1 LLKRGND
8 NISLKDFG
16 KEISLGIIESSKILS
31 HEHHNVV
38 GKIIE
43 RFDHPEMTPSGQIL
57 KIMMQKDQGF
67 FEFAKDKSDE
77 IMKSLKEFKISNQ
90 DLENLT
96 KQSDLSFAA
105 QKQIESEDKTSFDE
119 YLKEY
124 FSK

>member
-1 LLKRGND
+1 
-8 NISLKDFG
+8 
-16 KEISLGIIESSKILS
+16 
-31 HEHHNVV
+31 
-38 GKIIE
+38 
-43 RFDHPEMTPSGQIL
+43 MTPSGQIL

-67 FEFAKDKSDE
+67 FEFTKDKSDE

-105 QKQIESEDKTSFDE
+105 QKQIESEDKISFGE